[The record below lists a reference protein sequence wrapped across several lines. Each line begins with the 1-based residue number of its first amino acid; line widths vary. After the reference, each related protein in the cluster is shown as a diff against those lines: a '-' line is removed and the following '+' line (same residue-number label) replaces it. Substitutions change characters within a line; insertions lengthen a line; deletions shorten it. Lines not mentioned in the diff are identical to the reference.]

1 MEPKVATS
9 IEDRLKPVTS
19 GSLRRLTIKPP
30 IKAPTIPMTMVK
42 DYSAGI
48 WPWHGDL
55 SQYPGDEP
63 HYYPG

>member
-19 GSLRRLTIKPP
+19 GPLRRLTIKPP
-30 IKAPTIPMTMVK
+30 IKAPHYTDDDGQ

-48 WPWHGDL
+48 WPRHGDL
-55 SQYPGDEP
+55 GQYPGDEP
-63 HYYPG
+63 HYYLG